1 MAHMLFDDR
10 TRTLQGGSRPGDL
23 AFAYLDQSAR
33 PEAAR
38 IRALLNAFV
47 ERYPEA
53 DRAALIAR
61 IRREDS
67 HLDAAFELLVHEW
80 CLRAGMRVLAIEP
93 AVPGTSR
100 RPDFLVE
107 SLTGERFYLECAVSR
122 GESNAEAGART
133 RRDEVMRAIDH
144 VRSPDFMLAIDT
156 NGVPGNPIRRRALT
170 ARIEAWLNTLEHGQI
185 AATPLDEVPRYD
197 EDLDGMQI
205 SLRPIARGG
214 SRGGAAQRATGIAS
228 DGVRVSAPWETIR
241 EKLIEKATR
250 YGTPDLPLVVAVNAG
265 DRDFEIDDAMDS
277 LYGSDAYFA
286 SSDGTGRMGRLRDG
300 VWHGPNGPQC
310 TKLSAVLVTRGL
322 CPWTL
327 GQRDAVF
334 IENAWTKRS
343 ASFVDFRTEAWR
355 CAGGVMRHR
364 DGQSVQE
371 IFGVP
376 RDWPETFGAE
386 TDP

>member
-1 MAHMLFDDR
+1 MADMLFDDR
-10 TRTLQGGSRPGDL
+10 TRTLQGGSRPGAL
-23 AFAYLDQSAR
+23 AFAYLDHSAR

-53 DRAALIAR
+53 HRDTMVTR
-61 IRREDS
+61 IRREAS
-67 HLDAAFELLVHEW
+67 HLDAVFELLIHEW

-100 RPDFLVE
+100 QPDFLVE
-107 SLTGERFYLECAVSR
+107 APTGERFYLECAVSR
-122 GESNAEAGART
+122 GESDAEAGARS
-133 RRDEVMRAIDH
+133 RRDEVMRAIDD

-156 NGVPGNPIRRRALT
+156 NGVPSNAIRRRALT

-205 SLRPIARGG
+205 SLRPIAREG
-214 SRGGAAQRATGIAS
+214 SRGGAAQRATGIVS
-228 DGVRVSAPWETIR
+228 DGARVSAPWETIR

-250 YGTPDLPLVVAVNAG
+250 YGTPDLPLVVALNAG
-265 DRDFEIDDAMDS
+265 DRDFEIDHAMES
-277 LYGSDAYFA
+277 LYGSHAYFA

-300 VWHGPNGPQC
+300 VWHGPKGPQC
-310 TKLSAVLVTRGL
+310 TKLSAVLVARGL

-343 ASFVDFRTEAWR
+343 ASFVDFRTAAWR
-355 CAGGVMRHR
+355 CAGDVMRHS